1 MQVVPTEVDTVQTE
15 GNKQVDVRTTEG
27 QAKYNRLIPTYIG
40 VPPTAVCSHTALR
53 INGAKVV
60 P

>member
-1 MQVVPTEVDTVQTE
+1 MQVVPTEVDAVQTE

-40 VPPTAVCSHTALR
+40 VP
-53 INGAKVV
+53 VV
-60 P
+60 TPPYELTGQR